1 MKLPF
6 TQTPS
11 QKSNLI
17 NGHLEYIDKHNVITA
32 IVGSIW
38 AFAALIVVSLI
49 PSGVTAGFGEASSIV
64 LNVIQAA
71 LTIIVTSLLLRRVRA
86 ADMGFASAKVPLGR
100 IIIIALVFA
109 VAFNVLYQLVALG
122 VPSLG
127 KASAEVMQGLGF
139 GQNRSKD
146 LAVGMGVALMAPI
159 WEELAFR
166 GLMFRAL
173 RDATHNF
180 FENKIWATKA
190 ACGVGVVGSS
200 ILFAAI
206 HADPNQ
212 AVQQPLLFV
221 MGLLA
226 ALSYLYTGT
235 ILAPILF
242 HSFNNAWVII
252 KMLYQ
257 SGFELTDGLSPLI
270 FASAPFISIA
280 AYYLIGFIY
289 QAMAPRK

>member
-6 TQTPS
+6 NQNPP
-11 QKSNLI
+11 QEANLV
-17 NGHLEYIDKHNVITA
+17 NGHLEYIDKHNVVTA
-32 IVGSIW
+32 IIGSIW
-38 AFAALIVVSLI
+38 AFAALIVVSVI
-49 PSGVTAGFGEASSIV
+49 PSGVTDGFGEASSIV
-64 LNVIQAA
+64 LNIFQAV
-71 LTIIVTSLLLRRVRA
+71 LTIIVTALLLRRVRA
-86 ADMGFASAKVPLGR
+86 SDLGFVSAKVPLGR
-100 IIIIALVFA
+100 TIILTFVFA
-109 VAFNVLYQLVALG
+109 VAFNLLYQIVALG

-127 KASAEVMQGLGF
+127 KASAEVMKGLGF

-146 LAVGMGVALMAPI
+146 LAVGMGVALMAPV

-180 FENKIWATKA
+180 FQNKVWATKA
-190 ACGVGVVGSS
+190 AYGAGVVGSS

-226 ALSYLYTGT
+226 AWSYLYTGT

-242 HSFNNAWVII
+242 HSFNNTWVII

-257 SGFELTDGLSPLI
+257 SGFELTGGLSPLV
-270 FASAPFISIA
+270 FASAPLISIA
-280 AYYLIGFIY
+280 VYYLIGFIY
-289 QAMAPRK
+289 QALSPR